1 MLGLNSFETTDA
13 FMPSSTDQINLL
25 CAQSLFKNASA
36 SNLATIASSLVI
48 NFYFLNVDIS
58 LHLWTLFMCT
68 ISLVRMLQAH
78 SFKRTPQ
85 ENLLADRVNRWLNG
99 YVLSSF
105 LVGCGWAS
113 LTLLVPRTLDAMH
126 LSMLYLIL
134 FAVMTA
140 SIIALLALFRAFF
153 VYNLPIYI
161 AAVSFSVAISNTHAA
176 FLAAAITIYFLF
188 ITMAGRTLNRHYR
201 HNLELLIENE
211 SLISSLHSEIEQ
223 KEAFEQRLIQN
234 QQALEETVEHR
245 TQELSEVN
253 RALVNEINERR
264 RIEANLKHM
273 AHHDSLTNLP
283 NRLLLDA
290 RLSHAIARARR
301 DKTRIAVIFIDLDH
315 FKTIND
321 SLGHDI
327 GDRLLIEIGQR
338 LQSCIREE
346 DTLAR
351 LGGDEFIMVIEQLHE
366 TTQLDSLLEKI
377 MQKTSKTI
385 YIDEHKL
392 STSASIGI
400 SIYPDDGNN
409 TEQLMRNA
417 DAAMY
422 YVKEHGRHKYHF
434 YTRAMSASGYDRLA
448 LEADLKQAVDNNQI
462 LVYYQPQIGL
472 QSGKITG
479 VEALV
484 RWRHPELGVLPPAQ
498 FLNIAEQC
506 GMMIKI
512 GETVLTLACRQMTRW
527 KQQGLPLETVAVN
540 IAGSQIHNGDLLEV
554 VSRALETTGCKSDWL
569 ELEITEDFIIKETQ
583 RSIETLQQLRDLGL
597 SLAIDDFGTGYSSLS
612 YLKQLPVNKL
622 KIDRSF
628 IRDISTDMEDAA
640 LVNAIISMGKS
651 LKLKLIAEGVENGS
665 HEIFLSAHN
674 CEYAQGFYYSPPL
687 PADELVAFLHQHSH

>member
-161 AAVSFSVAISNTHAA
+161 AAVSFSVAISNTHAG

-301 DKTRIAVIFIDLDH
+301 DKTRIAVISIDLDH